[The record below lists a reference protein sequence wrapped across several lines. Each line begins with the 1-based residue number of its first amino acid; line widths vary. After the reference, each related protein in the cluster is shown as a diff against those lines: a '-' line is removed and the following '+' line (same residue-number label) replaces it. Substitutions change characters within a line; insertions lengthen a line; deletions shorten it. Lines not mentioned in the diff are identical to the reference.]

1 MPIKISTSQQD
12 PVYTDI
18 DPTMTRNLKSGDVNI
33 LKDTKSIKTAIQ
45 NLLSTAFGER
55 LFQPQVGASLR
66 PLLFEPVDA
75 ITAYEIRDRITE
87 TIRKNEPRVSNI
99 VVDVVSPPDS
109 NEYQITVEYTIQSVG
124 AVERLTT
131 LLERIR

>member
-1 MPIKISTSQQD
+1 MPLKISSSPQE

-99 VVDVVSPPDS
+99 IVDVVSPPDS
-109 NEYQITVEYTIQSVG
+109 NEYQVTVEYTIQSIG

>member
-33 LKDTKSIKTAIQ
+33 LKDTKSIKIAIQ

>member
-1 MPIKISTSQQD
+1 MPIKISSSQQD

-75 ITAYEIRDRITE
+75 ITAYEIRDRIIQ

>member
-1 MPIKISTSQQD
+1 MPIKISSSPQE

-33 LKDTKSIKTAIQ
+33 LKDTKSITTAIQ
-45 NLLSTAFGER
+45 ILLSPAFGER

-99 VVDVVSPPDS
+99 IVDVVSPPDS
-109 NEYQITVEYTIQSVG
+109 NEYQVTVEYTIQSIG

>member
-1 MPIKISTSQQD
+1 MPIKISSSPQE

-99 VVDVVSPPDS
+99 IVDVVSPPDS
-109 NEYQITVEYTIQSVG
+109 NEYQVTVEYTIQSIG